1 MNGNLVL
8 KKKCQSK
15 DKQTLLFDSYQS
27 LLGFHYINCYCQLF
41 VDYAYVMKNDNKD
54 IFDYTICLL
63 RFHFC
68 STAIKSV
75 YSFCIRKS
83 ENPKYKRKDF
93 MILGAV
99 FFLYGV
105 SLGANFD
112 TLYLMDEPLCWG
124 SEAIGYVTTFKVL
137 NTK

>member
-1 MNGNLVL
+1 MTITNIFV
-8 KKKCQSK
+8 
-15 DKQTLLFDSYQS
+15 
-27 LLGFHYINCYCQLF
+27 YI
-41 VDYAYVMKNDNKD
+41 
-54 IFDYTICLL
+54 ICLL
-63 RFHFC
+63 PFHFC

-75 YSFCIRKS
+75 YSFYIRKS

-137 NTK
+137 NAGGLRLLDMSPHLRY